1 MKKTIKIIILTLV
14 AVMLFTSATSVSANT
29 IPREAV
35 PDGTPLKAV
44 TIAEDLVGN
53 VFAKVQTGTGYA
65 VAKAEANRILL
76 KAIISG
82 ETDGFGFGVL
92 SAIAHNSILEYRDM
106 YLRPEF
112 YAAAEETVRNLIS
125 DLITEVEKGNLDY
138 ESARK
143 EAYARIYKT
152 VDPTFDATDY
162 EMVDPCY
169 WNYPAIDFALLN
181 RARKLL
187 HEATDVYNA
196 SLSQ

>member
-1 MKKTIKIIILTLV
+1 MRKTLKITILTLI

-44 TIAEDLVGN
+44 TVAENMVGN
-53 VFAKVQTGTGYA
+53 VFTKVQTGTSYA

-76 KAIISG
+76 KAIIGG
-82 ETDGFGFGVL
+82 ETDGIGFGVL

-112 YAAAEETVRNLIS
+112 YATAEETVRNLIS
-125 DLITEVEKGNLDY
+125 DVIEEVKKGNMDY
-138 ESARK
+138 ETARK
-143 EAYARIYKT
+143 EAYTIIYRT
-152 VDPTFDATDY
+152 ADPTFDFANY

-169 WNYPAIDFALLN
+169 WNYPAVDFALLN

-187 HEATDVYNA
+187 HETVDAYKL
-196 SLSQ
+196 SLS